1 MKAEEFYPEK
11 SGSLDGLRHMRLMT
25 LLRDMIDKDGWVKS
39 SEILGVSYR
48 TLVRARESGRLTGR
62 LAHAMERH
70 LLAGGGSEAARQR
83 EEMGLLKQ
91 KVETLERLV
100 RETGG
105 RFSGELEGLGAGI
118 EALRKEHSGEL
129 RALGRRL
136 AKVETGGGAREA
148 SIGIP
153 LVGEGRAPTPP
164 WRLYSDL
171 VTPEPEPGEEVV
183 YGDAAPLVVEWR
195 EAMKEVGGA
204 KKGVPGIEARMRW
217 LQSEIDL
224 IGSHG
229 MTLPPRSYP
238 WDEFQR
244 KREVRDR
251 VRWLERARARR
262 NRALLRRWIRR
273 VLSLGLWRN

>member
-91 KVETLERLV
+91 KVETLEKLV

-118 EALRKEHSGEL
+118 EALRKEQAGEL
-129 RALGRRL
+129 RALERRL

-153 LVGEGRAPTPP
+153 PGGGRPGADPP
-164 WRLYSDL
+164 VEAVLR
-171 VTPEPEPGEEVV
+171 PGDT
-183 YGDAAPLVVEWR
+183 G
-195 EAMKEVGGA
+195 
-204 KKGVPGIEARMRW
+204 
-217 LQSEIDL
+217 
-224 IGSHG
+224 
-229 MTLPPRSYP
+229 
-238 WDEFQR
+238 
-244 KREVRDR
+244 
-251 VRWLERARARR
+251 ARARR
-262 NRALLRRWIRR
+262 GGGVRRCGATGRR
-273 VLSLGLWRN
+273 VEGGDEGGGRSEEGGTGHRGPDAVVAAQRST